1 MKQEEEIQVLWKKMA
16 VGQAAI
22 ATGLARS
29 GIDKPTAFLKQS
41 FQSIKIRLLGFC
53 NEWLQ

>member
-1 MKQEEEIQVLWKKMA
+1 MKKMA